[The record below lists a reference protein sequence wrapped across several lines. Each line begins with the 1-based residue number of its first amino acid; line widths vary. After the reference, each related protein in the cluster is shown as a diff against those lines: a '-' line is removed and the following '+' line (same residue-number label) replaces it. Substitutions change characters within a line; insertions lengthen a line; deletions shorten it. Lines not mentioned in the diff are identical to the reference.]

1 MKTLLIAPLV
11 SVSLFFAG
19 CGKEPAQITS
29 ESSTPSPSPE
39 AIVPEPQTPATSNS
53 SVSEAAVTPETVPSP
68 SPSRTSKSGLA
79 FKTETATKAA
89 SAYLNAYNTFL
100 NDINARPA
108 TRGGVDTQTALNNAM
123 ANLQKIAQ
131 DTAELSN
138 QETQVQQALTPDEV
152 KRLLEYRKNLDERR
166 KQAQTSSATKGSW
179 PTRFALEMQTPR
191 TVTSECT
198 NAEVLR
204 PINQEDNS

>member
-11 SVSLFFAG
+11 SVLLFFAG

-39 AIVPEPQTPATSNS
+39 AIVPEPHTPATSNS

-68 SPSRTSKSGLA
+68 SPSGTSKSGLA
-79 FKTETATKAA
+79 FKTETATKVA
-89 SAYLNAYNTFL
+89 SSYLNAYNRLL

-108 TRGGVDTQTALNNAM
+108 TRGADPETAINNAK
-123 ANLQKIAQ
+123 AQLQKIAQ
-131 DTAELSN
+131 DTTELSN

-152 KRLLEYRKNLDERR
+152 KRLLQYRKNLEDGA
-166 KQAQTSSATKGSW
+166 AQTSSDEFGH
-179 PTRFALEMQTPR
+179 
-191 TVTSECT
+191 
-198 NAEVLR
+198 
-204 PINQEDNS
+204 